1 MQPTA
6 EHRDPVV
13 EKQVYST
20 LMRVLGENLTYS
32 VSTASTRMKLISQKA
47 LF

>member
-6 EHRDPVV
+6 EPRDLVM
-13 EKQVYST
+13 EKEVYST
-20 LMRVLGENLTYS
+20 LMRVLGENLTYG
-32 VSTASTRMKLISQKA
+32 VSTASTKMKLISQKA